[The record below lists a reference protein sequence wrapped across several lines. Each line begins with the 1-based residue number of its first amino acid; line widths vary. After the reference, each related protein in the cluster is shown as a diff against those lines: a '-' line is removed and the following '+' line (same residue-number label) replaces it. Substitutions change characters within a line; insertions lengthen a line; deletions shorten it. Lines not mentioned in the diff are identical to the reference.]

1 MVLGHSNCGAVQ
13 ATVKAVTERAKLP
26 GHEPELVKALEP
38 AVIAAQARHPSDL
51 IAAAVEENVNLNVR
65 RLKEDTPVLADAL
78 ESGKLGI
85 KGGVYDIASGKVAL
99 L

>member
-1 MVLGHSNCGAVQ
+1 
-13 ATVKAVTERAKLP
+13 
-26 GHEPELVKALEP
+26 
-38 AVIAAQARHPSDL
+38 L